1 MALRLG
7 QVLVVEGGS
16 GWESRGVMAATKQR
30 ATHSVL
36 ITGADRGV
44 EAWFPRVREVPD
56 VAARLVEYRDQK
68 RAYAILD
75 LPTLTLARR
84 LQIAKNGLSYVGRF
98 YDIGQVVLFALT
110 GRFWSDGAGTLVCSR
125 LVTAAYFDA
134 RENLFDADTLT
145 ALPPGFPRR
154 ANLAQGW
161 VTPGDLLYSRLV
173 VREFVPSATAPT
185 LHDLARVP

>member
-1 MALRLG
+1 
-7 QVLVVEGGS
+7 
-16 GWESRGVMAATKQR
+16 MAATHQR
-30 ATHSVL
+30 ASHSILV
-36 ITGADRGV
+36 TGADSGV
-44 EAWFPRVREVPD
+44 EAWFPRVREVPNLSD
-56 VAARLVEYRDQK
+56 RLATFRDQK
-68 RAYAILD
+68 RAYALLD
-75 LPTLTLARR
+75 LPTLTVARR
-84 LQIAKNGLSYVGRF
+84 LQIARNGLSYVGRF

-134 RENLFDADTLT
+134 RENLFDAEVLG
-145 ALPPGFPRR
+145 ALPPDFPRC

-185 LHDLARVP
+185 PNALARTP